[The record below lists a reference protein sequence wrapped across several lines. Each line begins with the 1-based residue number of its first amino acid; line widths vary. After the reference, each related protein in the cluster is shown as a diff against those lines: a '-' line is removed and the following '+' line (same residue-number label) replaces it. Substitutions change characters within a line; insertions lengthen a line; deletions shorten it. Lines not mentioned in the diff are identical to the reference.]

1 MIGNNER
8 KLIESDIKCSMKYNG
23 MTREEAVAKVVQ
35 EWERRVTF
43 ESNPPVWNGPDGP
56 AKTAWEGCN
65 AKRLSFCQARLE
77 ELKSYK

>member
-35 EWERRVTF
+35 DWERRVAF
-43 ESNPPVWNGPDGP
+43 EEIPLVWNGPEGE
-56 AKTAWEGCN
+56 AKAAWENCN
-65 AKRLSFCQARLE
+65 ALRLSFCQARLE